1 MAGTSRWHPLTAG
14 ALALALGVAALAL
27 LLAWLRWRAPD
38 QSAAVLALI
47 EVGVALVAAAAVL
60 AAALQGLRRHRDDAR
75 DAERAALWRDA
86 GLLMWRLDAEG
97 EVRDASQAAAD
108 ALGAR
113 SPLDALCLQ
122 DADLLLA
129 LRRAL
134 LERQVWQGESASRAG
149 GAVPGRLAL
158 CLWPAGG
165 GESWLI
171 AQGLAQ
177 DSAHG
182 ATQVA
187 TQGATQG
194 SAPGATQGGRRSA
207 ARLNRNSP
215 SEPALPAEL
224 LQRARA
230 LGLDLPQ
237 ALRRFD
243 GDRAQLER
251 LVDAFLALSGSLPR
265 RLRGAL
271 SRLPSGLPVARRELQ
286 DLQALAG
293 TLAFER
299 MVLLAR
305 SGLGALDRPGGLRED
320 WLPRFEA
327 QLRDELDGLRGLQ
340 LAMQALP
347 AQQKPGMPGAQ
358 TSPID
363 VPGFSSDPLTGLLER
378 VRSEDGSAAAWLVER
393 QEALLPWLGEA
404 LAPLDAALQV
414 RDFAAARRLLADR
427 YAMN

>member
-47 EVGVALVAAAAVL
+47 EVGVALVAGAAVL
-60 AAALQGLRRHRDDAR
+60 AAALQGLRRRRHDAR

-113 SPLDALCLQ
+113 SPLDALSLQ

-134 LERQVWQGESASRAG
+134 LERLVWQGESASRAG

-158 CLWPAGG
+158 CLRPAGG

-187 TQGATQG
+187 KQGATQ
-194 SAPGATQGGRRSA
+194 GATQGGRRSA
-207 ARLNRNSP
+207 IGFNRASP

-230 LGLDLPQ
+230 LGMDLAQ

-251 LVDAFLALSGSLPR
+251 LVDAFLALSGSLPG

>member
-60 AAALQGLRRHRDDAR
+60 AAALQGLRRRRHDAR

-113 SPLDALCLQ
+113 SPLDALSLQ

-134 LERQVWQGESASRAG
+134 LERLVWQGESASRAG

-158 CLWPAGG
+158 CLRPAGG

-187 TQGATQG
+187 KQGATQ
-194 SAPGATQGGRRSA
+194 GATQGGRRSA
-207 ARLNRNSP
+207 IGFNRASP

-230 LGLDLPQ
+230 LGMDLAQ

-251 LVDAFLALSGSLPR
+251 LVDAFLALSGSLPG

>member
-251 LVDAFLALSGSLPR
+251 LVEAFLALSGSLPA

-271 SRLPSGLPVARRELQ
+271 SQRPSGLPNARRELQ

>member
-134 LERQVWQGESASRAG
+134 LERQVWQGVSASRAG

-187 TQGATQG
+187 KQGATQ
-194 SAPGATQGGRRSA
+194 GATQGGRRSA
-207 ARLNRNSP
+207 VGFNRASP
-215 SEPALPAEL
+215 SDPALSAEL

-251 LVDAFLALSGSLPR
+251 LVDAFLALSGSLPG

>member
-1 MAGTSRWHPLTAG
+1 LS
-14 ALALALGVAALAL
+14 
-27 LLAWLRWRAPD
+27 
-38 QSAAVLALI
+38 
-47 EVGVALVAAAAVL
+47 
-60 AAALQGLRRHRDDAR
+60 
-75 DAERAALWRDA
+75 
-86 GLLMWRLDAEG
+86 
-97 EVRDASQAAAD
+97 
-108 ALGAR
+108 
-113 SPLDALCLQ
+113 LQ

-134 LERQVWQGESASRAG
+134 LERLVWQGESASRAG

-158 CLWPAGG
+158 CLRPAGG

-187 TQGATQG
+187 KQGATQ
-194 SAPGATQGGRRSA
+194 GATQGGRRSA
-207 ARLNRNSP
+207 IGFNRASP

-230 LGLDLPQ
+230 LGMDLAQ

-251 LVDAFLALSGSLPR
+251 LVDAFLALSGSLPG

>member
-47 EVGVALVAAAAVL
+47 EVGVALVVAAAVL
-60 AAALQGLRRHRDDAR
+60 AAALQGLRRRRHDAR

-113 SPLDALCLQ
+113 SPLDALSLQ

-134 LERQVWQGESASRAG
+134 LERLVWQGESASRAG

-158 CLWPAGG
+158 CLRPAGG

-187 TQGATQG
+187 KQGATQ
-194 SAPGATQGGRRSA
+194 GATQGGRRSA
-207 ARLNRNSP
+207 IGFNRASP

-230 LGLDLPQ
+230 LGMDLAQ

-251 LVDAFLALSGSLPR
+251 LVDAFLALSGSLPG

>member
-60 AAALQGLRRHRDDAR
+60 AAALQGLRRRRHDAR

-187 TQGATQG
+187 KQGATQ
-194 SAPGATQGGRRSA
+194 GATQGGRRSA
-207 ARLNRNSP
+207 AGFNRASP

-251 LVDAFLALSGSLPR
+251 LVEAFLALSGSLPA

-271 SRLPSGLPVARRELQ
+271 SQRPSGLPIARRELQ

-340 LAMQALP
+340 QAMQALP

-358 TSPID
+358 TPPID
-363 VPGFSSDPLTGLLER
+363 APGFSSDPLTGLLER